1 MWGINIHLKS
11 LEATLANLKISFFLC
26 FWTVLNY
33 MKTIWILNIW
43 KQKFDACHFIFF
55 RFDTNRQ
62 NYEPR
67 THIKQGIYRMY
78 FIVNN
83 VIFTLHLFLR
93 YEYIL
98 QPLFQFLLIHLLPL
112 NNALHIW
119 SGKLKLHVFLWTKKK
134 NNKSIHK
141 IRCNS
146 LCSSFKI

>member
-11 LEATLANLKISFFLC
+11 LEATLAYLKISFFC
-26 FWTVLNY
+26 VFWQFWT
-33 MKTIWILNIW
+33 TW
-43 KQKFDACHFIFF
+43 KQSEFLISENKNLMLAILYSSDLIQID
-55 RFDTNRQ
+55 RIMSIELSTR
-62 NYEPR
+62 
-67 THIKQGIYRMY
+67 IKQGIYRMY

-134 NNKSIHK
+134 
-141 IRCNS
+141 
-146 LCSSFKI
+146 